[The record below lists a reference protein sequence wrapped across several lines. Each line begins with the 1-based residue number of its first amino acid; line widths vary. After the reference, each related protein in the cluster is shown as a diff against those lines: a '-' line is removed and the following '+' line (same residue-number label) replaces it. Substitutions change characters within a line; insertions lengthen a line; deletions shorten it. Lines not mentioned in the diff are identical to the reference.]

1 MGWTWAQR
9 RCAAGRVGQQRAG
22 AGRARGCMGGAIGR
36 FAVQLPLEQCQVM
49 RCIWAFITQD
59 GVTTVVQQQPTH
71 VSMPRQ
77 VRVSHERYI
86 PFAEWLVARLGP
98 PFLAP
103 RQYGGT
109 GWVAS
114 VDLFVRSVRGTLGE
128 GKPRPA
134 MELMILGPEDPKYD
148 DPVTPVG
155 RYAMPT
161 CV

>member
-1 MGWTWAQR
+1 
-9 RCAAGRVGQQRAG
+9 
-22 AGRARGCMGGAIGR
+22 
-36 FAVQLPLEQCQVM
+36 
-49 RCIWAFITQD
+49 
-59 GVTTVVQQQPTH
+59 
-71 VSMPRQ
+71 MPRQ
-77 VRVSHERYI
+77 VRVSHERFI

-103 RQYGGT
+103 RDYGGT

-148 DPVTPVG
+148 DPVTPVRVLHG
-155 RYAMPT
+155 LRQRCCAVLGMRCSGCCT
-161 CV
+161 GGGKGG